1 MSFVQ
6 RIHEIA
12 HKANTTGMVLEAI
25 NEIFSLCTP
34 EMISLYYNY
43 AVYKGKVDNQGVRT
57 ILWGVMITQCYS
69 SRNYLKPYDMSPHD
83 PEFLAMTQAVEFF
96 ITRPNGE
103 TFRIAKHSLN
113 NFITNNWVQRPTLCA
128 FLSDFTYMTIPIC
141 GYHNYFNHKM
151 HMNALM
157 DGKCSEPKKNEW
169 RLTQF
174 FHAMTI
180 FKLPTDGS
188 PMPKPFDHMLPVKKE
203 IIDDSLAPYS
213 TTSRNVE
220 AMANQYVRNYVQ
232 FVQSFIVKDAIKTL
246 FTICR
251 RPSDP
256 EMPHTAFIS
265 VFSYRV
271 IVMLA
276 DPTSRHYG
284 TISSLAQ
291 TFLLERF
298 YDNMLQTLFHEA
310 VAHLGPSGPEHNPCH
325 TVRAMWEKFPPPLV
339 TVLANAHAKKWMV
352 YYMGLLTGL

>member
-1 MSFVQ
+1 MSFIQ
-6 RIHEIA
+6 QIHDIA
-12 HKANTTGMVLEAI
+12 YKANSTGMVLEAI
-25 NEIFSLCTP
+25 NEILSLCTP
-34 EMISLYYNY
+34 EMISRYYDY
-43 AVYKGKVDNQGVRT
+43 AIYKGQVDNQGVRT
-57 ILWGVMITQCYS
+57 ILWGIMITQCYNA
-69 SRNYLKPYDMSPHD
+69 RNYLKPYDMSQHD

-96 ITRPNGE
+96 VARPNSE
-103 TFRIAKHSLN
+103 TFRIAKHSLQ

-128 FLSDFTYMTIPIC
+128 FLSDFTAMIIPIS
-141 GYHNYFNHKM
+141 GYHNFVYHKM

-157 DGKCSEPKKNEW
+157 DGKSPEVKRNEW
-169 RLTQF
+169 RMTQL

-180 FKLPTDGS
+180 FKLPSDGS

-203 IIDDSLAPYS
+203 TIDDYLAPYKS
-213 TTSRNVE
+213 TGRTTE

-232 FVQSFIVKDAIKTL
+232 FIQAFIVKDAIKTL

-251 RPSDP
+251 RPTDP
-256 EMPHTAFIS
+256 EMSHTAFIT

-291 TFLLERF
+291 TFVLERF
-298 YDNMLQTLFHEA
+298 YDNMLQNLFHEA
-310 VAHLGPSGPEHNPCH
+310 VAQMDSEPNPCR

-339 TVLANAHAKKWMV
+339 AVLANAHAKKWMV
-352 YYMGLLTGL
+352 YYMSLLTGL